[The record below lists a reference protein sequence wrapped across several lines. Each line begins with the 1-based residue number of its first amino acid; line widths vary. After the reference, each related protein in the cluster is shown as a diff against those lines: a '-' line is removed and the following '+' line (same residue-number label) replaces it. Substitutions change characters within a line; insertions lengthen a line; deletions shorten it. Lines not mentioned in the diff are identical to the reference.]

1 MNSEAGELHTR
12 LVQWRGREAEL
23 ERKLEETRD
32 LLTKA
37 DVRRAREPQAV
48 ARWNQIL
55 DNLEKS
61 YDSLRR
67 ELERTRSQ
75 RDELEREVSRALD
88 ATGETLS
95 QIDAEPSHPLS
106 NADSAKPTMQEVYT
120 PLDDNTLGVALSD
133 PDILF
138 NVGWRD
144 LLRMSMEDL
153 ALLTAEEIV
162 HIRAN
167 IQSGGLGRPGET
179 DRRLVETRLEL
190 AAQLRESASDSESGH
205 EERTHR
211 RRQIILRAAIDKI
224 QHNRVNEMTEDEQQ
238 AVLLCK
244 QRLSLKQEPTPAEKR
259 LLRVMEAALGLFRR
273 QRNRF

>member
-1 MNSEAGELHTR
+1 MNSEAAELHTR
-12 LVQWRGREAEL
+12 LVQLRARETEL

-32 LLTKA
+32 LLSKA
-37 DVRRAREPQAV
+37 DARRAREPQAV

-61 YDSLRR
+61 YDSVRR
-67 ELERTRSQ
+67 ELERTRNQ

-88 ATGETLS
+88 VTGETLS
-95 QIDAEPSHPLS
+95 QIDAEPSFPS
-106 NADSAKPTMQEVYT
+106 DASEPAKPIATESFT
-120 PLDDNTLGVALSD
+120 PMDDTTLGAALSD

-153 ALLTAEEIV
+153 AMLTAEEIAHV
-162 HIRAN
+162 RAN
-167 IQSGGLGRPGET
+167 IQSGGVARPGET
-179 DRRLVETRLEL
+179 DRRLIETRLEL
-190 AAQLRESASDSESGH
+190 AAQLRVSDSDSDSGH

-211 RRQIILRAAIDKI
+211 RLQIILRAAIDKI
-224 QHNRVNEMTEDEQQ
+224 QHNRVNEMTEEEQQ

-244 QRLSLKQEPTPAEKR
+244 QRLSLKQEQTPGEKR
-259 LLRVMEAALGLFRR
+259 LLRVIEAALGLLRR
-273 QRNRF
+273 QRNKP